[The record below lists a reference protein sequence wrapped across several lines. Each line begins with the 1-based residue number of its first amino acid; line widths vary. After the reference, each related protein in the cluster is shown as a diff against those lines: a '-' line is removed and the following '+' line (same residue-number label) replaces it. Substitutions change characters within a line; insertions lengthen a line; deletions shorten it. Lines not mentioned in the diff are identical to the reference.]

1 MADHITAALIALS
14 IRRGHAVDPA
24 LQQLEAMRERLQQLE
39 RLHQLVQASGPLT
52 CEQVLR
58 IWRKDL

>member
-1 MADHITAALIALS
+1 MADYITAALIALS
-14 IRRGHAVDPA
+14 VRRGHAVDPA